1 MAVSVAVVFVHGNK
15 AGSGIPCSDLQSLRS
30 LLFVFCV
37 LSSET
42 LETSVFPIR
51 FIVKFSHLIEDI
63 LSLRVKIFHS
73 QIFPFHFKT
82 NPLYARV
89 IKHVL
94 LRFLLIKHT
103 FFVKLESKMCFIERF
118 V

>member
-1 MAVSVAVVFVHGNK
+1 M
-15 AGSGIPCSDLQSLRS
+15 
-30 LLFVFCV
+30 
-37 LSSET
+37 
-42 LETSVFPIR
+42 FPIL

-103 FFVKLESKMCFIERF
+103 FLLNLKVKCVLLNDLFELFCPTVMCLSHK
-118 V
+118 